1 MSTEKTGVAG
11 QEKSGARTRVAKR
24 TAGTVINID
33 TVGNNDVGRSQPEAE
48 QHADPA
54 PTTQASEPETPALPI
69 FEQYMPFRTPYDHRE
84 TVHASPLAATLFAR
98 FDANYPGVQPAEF
111 AVFIDPRL
119 RDRGHI

>member
-1 MSTEKTGVAG
+1 MSTEKTSVAG
-11 QEKSGARTRVAKR
+11 QEKSGTRTRVAKR

-33 TVGNNDVGRSQPEAE
+33 TVGNNDVGRPQPEAE
-48 QHADPA
+48 QHNDPA
-54 PTTQASEPETPALPI
+54 PAPAPSEPEAPALPI
-69 FEQYMPFRTPYDHRE
+69 YDKYVPYTTPYDHRE

-98 FDANYPGVQPAEF
+98 FDPERTGVQPAEF

>member
-11 QEKSGARTRVAKR
+11 QEKSGARSRVAKR
-24 TAGTVINID
+24 APGTVINID
-33 TVGNNDVGRSQPEAE
+33 TVGNNDVGRAEPEAQ
-48 QHADPA
+48 QHNDPA
-54 PTTQASEPETPALPI
+54 PAAEAPKLEDPALPI
-69 FEQYMPFRTPYDHRE
+69 YEKYVPYSTPYDHRE

-98 FDANYPGVQPAEF
+98 FDPNRTGVQPAEF